1 MNFNYQYLSNSNSSE
16 TITNGSGRV
25 KNPKNDLKNV
35 QNGHP
40 EPHKLSKT
48 KAIAEKGAQRPLGAL
63 GRQN

>member
-40 EPHKLSKT
+40 EPPKLSKI
-48 KAIAEKGAQRPLGAL
+48 KARAENGAPAPFRGAQA
-63 GRQN
+63 